1 MCACVCGARGLRE
14 SRVNDLETGLDDAD
28 CDGHLWLQQHSWGI
42 CNGRNER
49 LEVGACEGEEE
60 GKVGLYSSLP
70 GRSQAGGYARV
81 RYEQGSVLGQKENK
95 GTYKGSPR

>member
-1 MCACVCGARGLRE
+1 MQ
-14 SRVNDLETGLDDAD
+14 T
-28 CDGHLWLQQHSWGI
+28 DGHLWLQQHSWGI

-60 GKVGLYSSLP
+60 GKVGPYSS
-70 GRSQAGGYARV
+70 AGGYARV

-95 GTYKGSPR
+95 GTYKGRPR